1 MTRNTLAARG
11 FNPLAFEPSLDRM
24 LTGAMG
30 GRWAPEIEV
39 EEHED
44 HALLKLDVPGV
55 RPEHITVN
63 VEHRT
68 LTIQV
73 ERDGRGNFTRQY
85 TIGTK
90 YDLGELKAS
99 LDFGVLT
106 LRLPKGAEA
115 QSRTIPVQVGQQDA
129 A

>member
-11 FNPLAFEPSLDRM
+11 FNPLAVEPTLDRF

-30 GRWAPEIEV
+30 RWAPDIDV
-39 EEHED
+39 EEHDD

-55 RPEHITVN
+55 RPEQITIN

-68 LTIQV
+68 LNIQV
-73 ERDGRGNFTRQY
+73 EREGRGSFTRQY

-90 YDLGELKAS
+90 YDLAELKAS

-115 QSRTIPVQVGQQDA
+115 QSRTIPVEVGHSDA
-129 A
+129 S